1 MTCIDPATGELLVSK
16 EKMMDMFDAEKIVN
30 AGITE
35 LEIRSV
41 MTCRAHVGV
50 CAHCYGSNMS
60 NGEVRQG
67 R

>member
-1 MTCIDPATGELLVSK
+1 
-16 EKMMDMFDAEKIVN
+16 MDMFDAEKIVN

-50 CAHCYGSNMS
+50 CARCYGSNMS
-60 NGEVRQG
+60 NGQCVKG

>member
-1 MTCIDPATGELLVSK
+1 MDPKTGELIVSK
-16 EKMMDMFDAEKIVN
+16 DKMMDMFDAEKIKA

-50 CAHCYGSNMS
+50 CARCYGSHVQRP
-60 NGEVRQG
+60 VR
-67 R
+67 